1 MNIFLASG
9 ETLRES
15 SPLPVTTTESADTVT
30 LVDDCT
36 AGKTELEEIILVPD
50 TMVVLQEG
58 SVLLDG
64 NSEGGVGDSLLA
76 VGSETVVYEDDMDDK
91 NLDKLDKSI
100 ELQTHEEFE
109 ASLKLNSGLTLFH
122 RDSVSKRQKVC
133 YHIRYKEFYVHFLLF
148 VI

>member
-15 SPLPVTTTESADTVT
+15 SPLPVSTTESADTVT

-64 NSEGGVGDSLLA
+64 ISEGGVGDSLLD
-76 VGSETVVYEDDMDDK
+76 VGSEMVVYEDDMDDK

-109 ASLKLNSGLTLFH
+109 ANLKLNSGLTLFH
-122 RDSVSKRQKVC
+122 KDSVSKRQKV
-133 YHIRYKEFYVHFLLF
+133 YYSIP
-148 VI
+148 